1 MLAERAKLRDAR
13 EKLVFTNG
21 CFDILHP
28 GHVRYLN
35 QARALGD
42 RLVVAVNADAT
53 VSALK
58 GENRPLMPLGER
70 MEIFGGARSHRLRR
84 VLR

>member
-1 MLAERAKLRDAR
+1 MLAERAKIRDPL
-13 EKLVFTNG
+13 ESLVFTNG

-35 QARALGD
+35 QARGLGD

-58 GENRPLMPLGER
+58 GE
-70 MEIFGGARSHRLRR
+70 
-84 VLR
+84 